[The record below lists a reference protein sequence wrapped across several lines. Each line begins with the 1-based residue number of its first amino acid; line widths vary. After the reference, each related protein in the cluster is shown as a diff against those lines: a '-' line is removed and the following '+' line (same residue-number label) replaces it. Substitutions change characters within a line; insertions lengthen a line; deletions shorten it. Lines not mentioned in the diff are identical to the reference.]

1 MFTSSVLRR
10 PVLSAVLVSAIITT
24 AGCAGSGV
32 DSADP
37 SAPANAT
44 ATVRFALANPPTQF
58 DPIAS
63 KNEAADITY
72 FNAMYD
78 GVTGA
83 DNEGQVVA
91 RLADTYEQ
99 SPDGSR
105 WNFHIRDGATFH
117 DGTPIDAQAVTANL
131 QRALD
136 AVGTS
141 GIIAQKLGSV
151 ASVAA
156 DGDNVVLTMKTP
168 DPGIPASLASPVLGI
183 VSPASF
189 ATAATVP
196 VGSGPYQFTSR
207 GAEEVVYSKFA
218 DYWDPSTAKAAG
230 LELSSIS
237 DSVARLN
244 ALRSG
249 QIDATFATSD
259 QPADIDAM
267 QSDSGFVVEERET
280 QSVAALFVNTS
291 HAPLDNIDVRRA
303 LNYTID
309 RDAIADDLFGGK
321 CKATEEPFPNGTGYV
336 ESVGK
341 TYSYNPQKAKQMLAD
356 AGVQNLEL
364 NAIFRAGGGTS
375 AALAPAIQAQFA
387 EAGVTLNTTSV
398 TAAEARP
405 EFRAG
410 GPDIMIHQ
418 INAEL
423 DPAASLRNN
432 YLGLD
437 NPGGSSPAVTAA
449 AEAVLPTDLESDE
462 RTDALENFA
471 KTLADEPVHIQICNL
486 PNYYIGSSSIVGLD
500 EMPFGSILLNPDVRT
515 LGVRN

>member
-1 MFTSSVLRR
+1 MFTPSALRR
-10 PVLSAVLVSAIITT
+10 PVLSTVIVSVVLAT
-24 AGCAGSGV
+24 AGCAGSAIDAA
-32 DSADP
+32 DS
-37 SAPANAT
+37 SAPASPT

-83 DNEGQVVA
+83 DSEGRVVG
-91 RLADTYEQ
+91 RLADAYEQ
-99 SPDGSR
+99 TPDGLT
-105 WNFHIRDGATFH
+105 WQFHIRDGATFH
-117 DGTPIDAQAVTANL
+117 DGSTIDAQAVTTNL

-136 AVGTS
+136 AVSTS

-151 ASVAA
+151 ASIAA
-156 DGDNVVLTMKTP
+156 DGDNVILTMKTP

-183 VSPASF
+183 ISPASF
-189 ATAATVP
+189 TTAANAP
-196 VGSGPYQFTSR
+196 VGSGPYKFTSR
-207 GAEEVVYSKFA
+207 GADKVVYSKFA
-218 DYWDPSTAKAAG
+218 EYWNPSTAKAAG

-267 QSDSGFVVEERET
+267 QSDSAFVVEELQT
-280 QSVAALFVNTS
+280 QSVATLFVNTS
-291 HAPLDNIDVRRA
+291 HPPLDNVAVRQA
-303 LNYTID
+303 LNYAID
-309 RDAIADDLFGGK
+309 RDSIAEDLFGGK
-321 CKATEEPFPNGTGYV
+321 CKATEQPFPTGAGYV
-336 ESVGK
+336 DSVS
-341 TYSYNPQKAKQMLAD
+341 TNYSFDPLKAKQMLAD
-356 AGVQNLEL
+356 AGVQSLEL

-375 AALAPAIQAQFA
+375 QALAPAIQAQFA
-387 EAGVTLNTTSV
+387 EVGVTLNTTSV

-405 EFRAG
+405 QFRAG
-410 GPDIMIHQ
+410 GPDLMIHQ

-449 AEAVLPTDLESDE
+449 AEAMLPTALESAE
-462 RTDALENFA
+462 RTEALQDFTKA
-471 KTLADEPVHIQICNL
+471 LAAEPVHIQICNL
-486 PNYYIGSSSIVGLD
+486 PNYFIGSSSIVGLD